1 MNTVLTTTQNA
12 SAKWQRTPQTIFFAR
27 PGVWL
32 GILLAVLVI
41 KTNAQSTPKTEPLVL
56 KAATLGITPKEFYI
70 ADVLDEREDGQAVA
84 YLVQPAAL
92 NPTNAPVVTTAQ
104 PVDLQGGG
112 LAAIRQFVR
121 QSLPR
126 ATHLRPLVIR
136 VKECRVVETTGPT
149 KGRVDGTVKVHLAFD
164 YLRDNKYTR
173 LVEYR
178 GGARYSRPAGQLTVV
193 EPTLRQA
200 LASGLR
206 YIDTWMNQQAPHNE
220 KLAKGLQVHF
230 SDYTPATA
238 DDTVFY
244 RVNRPLTWSDF
255 TAQPRA
261 GRYAALVFPGFA
273 YEGGSEVKNGIIH
286 LNLKVKVYVL
296 QSSSWVK
303 EVARD
308 AYSLNHEQR
317 HFDIVKLV
325 AERFKQKIH
334 PDSLTLEDY
343 NSMVQYKFIES
354 FREMNRLQEQYDGE
368 TQHGINQAVQAAW
381 NQRIEA
387 NLRKYGVKK

>member
-1 MNTVLTTTQNA
+1 M
-12 SAKWQRTPQTIFFAR
+12 
-27 PGVWL
+27 
-32 GILLAVLVI
+32 
-41 KTNAQSTPKTEPLVL
+41 AQPTPKIGPLVL
-56 KAATLGITPKEFYI
+56 KATPLGITPTEFYI
-70 ADVLDEREDGQAVA
+70 ADVIDERSDRQAVA

-92 NPTNAPVVTTAQ
+92 NPTNAPVITTAQ
-104 PVDLQGGG
+104 PVDFQGGG

-126 ATHLRPLVIR
+126 NTGLRPLIIR
-136 VKECRVVETTGPT
+136 VKECRVAETASST
-149 KGRVDGTVKVHLAFD
+149 KGRIDGTVKVHLAFD

-173 LVEYR
+173 LIEYQ
-178 GGARYSRPAGQLTVV
+178 GGARYARPAGQFTVV
-193 EPTLRQA
+193 EPTLRQT

-206 YIDTWMNQQAPHNE
+206 YINTWMNQQANHNE

-230 SDYTPATA
+230 SDYTRSQA

-244 RVNRPLTWSDF
+244 RVNQPLTWADF
-255 TAQPRA
+255 TATPRA

-273 YEGGSEVKNGIIH
+273 YEGGSDVKDGIIH

-296 QSSSWVK
+296 RSSSWVK
-303 EVARD
+303 DVARD

-325 AERFKQKIH
+325 AERFKQKIK

-343 NSMVQYKFIES
+343 NSIVQYKFIES

-368 TQHGINQAVQAAW
+368 TQHGINQAAQAAW
-381 NQRIEA
+381 SQRIEA
-387 NLRKYGVKK
+387 DLRKYGVKK

>member
-1 MNTVLTTTQNA
+1 MLFIIKYTCRLPVTILSMRLLVT
-12 SAKWQRTPQTIFFAR
+12 KWLFVCA
-27 PGVWL
+27 
-32 GILLAVLVI
+32 LLISLRAG
-41 KTNAQSTPKTEPLVL
+41 AQPTPKLEPFVL
-56 KAATLGITPKEFYI
+56 KAAALGITPQEFYI
-70 ADVLDEREDGQAVA
+70 ADVLDEREDRRAVA
-84 YLVQPAAL
+84 YLLQPAPL
-92 NPTNAPVVTTAQ
+92 NPANAPLVTIAQ

-126 ATHLRPLVIR
+126 ATNLRPLVMR
-136 VKECRVVETTGPT
+136 VKECRVTETAGPA
-149 KGRVDGTVKVHLAFD
+149 KGRIDGTVKVHIAFD

-200 LASGLR
+200 LAGGLR
-206 YIDTWMNQQAPHNE
+206 YINTWMNQQADNNE
-220 KLAKGLQVHF
+220 ILAKGLQVHF
-230 SDYTPATA
+230 TDYTPKMA

-244 RVNRPLTWSDF
+244 SVNRLLTWNDF
-255 TAQPRA
+255 TAKPRA
-261 GRYAALVFPGFA
+261 GRYAALVFPSFA
-273 YEGGSEVKNGIIH
+273 YEGGSEVRNGIIH
-286 LNLKVKVYVL
+286 LNLKLKVYVL

-303 EVARD
+303 DVARD

-354 FREMNRLQEQYDGE
+354 FREMNRMQEQYDGE
-368 TQHGINQAVQAAW
+368 TQHGINQAAQAAW

-387 NLRKYGVKK
+387 DLRKYGVKK